1 MKNETT
7 LPIVVIVGRPN
18 VGKSTLFNTLVGRRR
33 AIVGDEPGITRDRIY
48 HDVEWQGRRFVLVDT
63 GGLLPDDEEQI
74 PKEILKQASVAI
86 AEAETVLFIV
96 DSREGYHPLDAEIH
110 RLLQK
115 SGKRFLV
122 LANKVDTPKLEGNA
136 FSFYELGAEHV
147 YPISAEHQ
155 QGLGEMLED
164 LTRDFPAA
172 VEAEAPAAGEIRVAV
187 IGRPNVGKSS
197 LVNALVGAERVIVSE
212 IPGTTRDAV
221 DTALDVDGVRYR
233 LVDTAGI
240 RRKGKTRL
248 MAEKLSVVLARKHME
263 QADIAILLLDP
274 VEGVTHLDAA
284 IAGYALETGTAL
296 ILGVNKAD
304 LLKSA
309 GRTAEEIRAELAQ
322 KVRFLDYA
330 PVAFFSAK
338 TGKGVQKLFPLL
350 RKAYEH
356 RYMRIGTGRLNQF
369 FHDMLARR
377 QVGGLS
383 QINLGVKYLTQIKV
397 APPTFLLFVKKGKL
411 HFSEER
417 FVVNQL
423 RAAFEFYA
431 NPILLRQRAGSSR

>member
-1 MKNETT
+1 M
-7 LPIVVIVGRPN
+7 
-18 VGKSTLFNTLVGRRR
+18 
-33 AIVGDEPGITRDRIY
+33 
-48 HDVEWQGRRFVLVDT
+48 EWQGRHFVLVDT
-63 GGLLPDDEEQI
+63 GGLLPDDPEQI
-74 PKEILKQASVAI
+74 PQEILKQASVAI
-86 AEAETVLFIV
+86 AEAEAVLFIV

-122 LANKVDTPKLEGNA
+122 LANKVDTPRLEGNA

-147 YPISAEHQ
+147 YPVSAEHQ

-164 LTRDFPAA
+164 LTRDFPTA
-172 VEAEAPAAGEIRVAV
+172 VEGEEAPAAGEIRVAV

-197 LVNALVGAERVIVSE
+197 LVNALVGSERVIVSE

-221 DTALDVDGVRYR
+221 DTALDVNGIRYR

-263 QADIAILLLDP
+263 QADIAVLLLDP
-274 VEGVTHLDAA
+274 MEGVTHLDAA

-304 LLKSA
+304 LLKST
-309 GRTAEEIRAELAQ
+309 GRTADEIRTELDR

-330 PVAFFSAK
+330 PVVFFSAK

-350 RKAYEH
+350 QKAHQH

-423 RAAFEFYA
+423 REAFEFYA
-431 NPILLRQRAGSSR
+431 NPILLRQRVGSSR